1 MKNWRM
7 NCLLHFAL
15 RNNPR
20 NNQPKVI
27 LPGTLPSVIVR
38 PLGPL
43 PWSLTGIY
51 SIPPLLTPVK
61 PASISPSESRGTER
75 AISDPGAHWTVNSLT
90 SQRRHCSVGP
100 GTRATPRPCVCW
112 SGWCHNCPCHRAVR
126 WSVLSSQT
134 YSLWR
139 FCVLSEPRRNVRSC
153 SCTLSL
159 TPECEPVSSR
169 FFEAELIFLISQPM
183 FCYNTCFL

>member
-1 MKNWRM
+1 M

-90 SQRRHCSVGP
+90 ALSGLEHERHPVHVSAGQDDI
-100 GTRATPRPCVCW
+100 TT
-112 SGWCHNCPCHRAVR
+112 
-126 WSVLSSQT
+126 VLVT
-134 YSLWR
+134 ALYGGV
-139 FCVLSEPRRNVRSC
+139 F
-153 SCTLSL
+153 
-159 TPECEPVSSR
+159 
-169 FFEAELIFLISQPM
+169 
-183 FCYNTCFL
+183 

>member
-1 MKNWRM
+1 M

-75 AISDPGAHWTVNSLT
+75 AIDQGLRG
-90 SQRRHCSVGP
+90 QI
-100 GTRATPRPCVCW
+100 RALCFPP
-112 SGWCHNCPCHRAVR
+112 
-126 WSVLSSQT
+126 
-134 YSLWR
+134 
-139 FCVLSEPRRNVRSC
+139 SEVD
-153 SCTLSL
+153 
-159 TPECEPVSSR
+159 
-169 FFEAELIFLISQPM
+169 
-183 FCYNTCFL
+183 